1 MTEQCSVCLEFVEDY
16 GRDDIIFYDDQPFH
30 RECFK
35 EKADDEMPE
44 EAAERVKE
52 LVDDPALTRFEK
64 DGNLLIPW
72 TKATEELNSAVK
84 NERSDK

>member
-1 MTEQCSVCLEFVEDY
+1 MEQCEVCLELVEDY
-16 GRDDIIFYDDQPFH
+16 SRDDVIFYDDMPYH

-44 EAAERVKE
+44 EAAEKVKE

-72 TKATEELNSAVK
+72 TKAKEDLNRTNGGTE
-84 NERSDK
+84 